1 VADYL
6 LGKGLLWQPVT
17 GLSRGLFVKAGT
29 VAQSATAITGVN
41 DVAIG
46 VNQETFTDAMAATGK
61 HVAPVWE
68 APSVSRVIA
77 NAAIAKDAKVA
88 PAANGRAQTAVT
100 GQTPVGIA
108 RTAAAASGDEIEVQ
122 LFIGAVALP

>member
-1 VADYL
+1 MADYQ
-6 LGKGLLWQPVT
+6 LGKGYLWQPVT
-17 GLSRGLFVKAGT
+17 GLARGLFVKAGT

-41 DVAIG
+41 DVVLG
-46 VNQETFTDAMAATGK
+46 VNQESFSDSYAVTGK
-61 HVAPVWE
+61 HVAPVWI
-68 APSVSRVIA
+68 APSVVRMIA

-100 GQTPVGIA
+100 GQTPAGIA

-122 LFIGAVALP
+122 LFVGAVALP